1 MIGGREVKLVAIP
14 IWRLIFGAAGLILVF
29 SIIG

>member
-1 MIGGREVKLVAIP
+1 MTGGREIKLVVIP
-14 IWRLIFGAAGLILVF
+14 VWRLIFGAAGLILVF